1 LEKKRPVQVVQ
12 AARVH
17 VASVAHRNQ
26 AAPDIVALDLIAPE
40 LAALTRPGQYVM
52 AIPPLDD
59 AAAVAL
65 GVHDAREGGI
75 RLLFFVTGPRTKA
88 LSLLA
93 GGDALSL
100 FGPLG
105 NGFSL
110 ESLHDVAIVAGG
122 VGIASVLLAARELRA
137 NGARVR
143 LFYGARTVQR
153 LVEREPF
160 VRAGCEIVVATED
173 GSEGT
178 RGFVTDALQASAM
191 PQQILA
197 CGPTAMLRAV
207 AAIAREWNV
216 PAQLALEETFGCGVG
231 ACWGCVV
238 PVAQN
243 ARAAPAFPPMSDGV
257 VYARVCREG
266 PIFSAEDL
274 RW

>member
-1 LEKKRPVQVVQ
+1 MQVVQ

-17 VASVAHRNQ
+17 LAAVTHRREVA
-26 AAPDIVALDLIAPE
+26 PGIVALDLLAPE

-52 AIPPLDD
+52 AVPPLDD
-59 AAAVAL
+59 AAAVAF
-65 GVHDAREGGI
+65 GIHDARADGI
-75 RLLFFVTGPRTKA
+75 ALLFFVTGTRTRA
-88 LSLLA
+88 LATLA
-93 GGDALSL
+93 PGDALAM

-105 NGFSL
+105 NGFAL
-110 ESLHDVAIVAGG
+110 ESWRDVAIVAGG
-122 VGIASVLLAARELRA
+122 VGIASVLLAAIALRRRD
-137 NGARVR
+137 ARVR
-143 LFYGARTVQR
+143 LFYGARTAQR

-160 VRAGCEIVVATED
+160 VRAGCEVVVATED
-173 GSEGT
+173 GSEGV
-178 RGFVTDALQASAM
+178 RGFVTDAMRASEV

-231 ACWGCVV
+231 GCWGCVV
-238 PVAQN
+238 PIAQSS
-243 ARAAPAFPPMSDGV
+243 RQAPPVPSTHDGI

-266 PIFSAEDL
+266 PVFYAADL